1 MTPTFCYLPD
11 YPQQMEAT
19 MAFAEP
25 RQQQWQAILQ
35 LSARLKDEFEQQNWQ
50 QLDELNA
57 ERQQKLEAFFATP
70 VSAEEAES
78 IAGQIQQII
87 HDDQQLMQQ
96 VREQQLQLVDEAKTM
111 SSNRQAINAYKTV
124 QK

>member
-1 MTPTFCYLPD
+1 MTPT
-11 YPQQMEAT
+11 
-19 MAFAEP
+19 EP

-35 LSARLKDEFEQQNWQ
+35 LSEQLRSEFEQQNWQ
-50 QLDELNA
+50 QMDELNA

-70 VSAEEAES
+70 VSAAEAET

-87 HDDQQLMQQ
+87 QDDEQLMQQ
-96 VREQQLQLVDEAKTM
+96 AREQQLQLVGEAKTM

>member
-1 MTPTFCYLPD
+1 MT
-11 YPQQMEAT
+11 AT
-19 MAFAEP
+19 GP

-35 LSARLKDEFEQQNWQ
+35 LSEQLKTEFDNENWQ
-50 QLDELNA
+50 QMNELNA
-57 ERQQKLEAFFATP
+57 ERQQKLEAYFATP
-70 VSAEEAES
+70 VSAEEAEA

-87 HDDQQLMQQ
+87 HDDQRLMQQ
-96 VREQQLQLVDEAKTM
+96 AREQQLKLVDEAKTM

>member
-1 MTPTFCYLPD
+1 MTFS
-11 YPQQMEAT
+11 
-19 MAFAEP
+19 EP

-35 LSARLKDEFEQQNWQ
+35 LSARLKSEFEQQDWQ

-70 VSAEEAES
+70 VSAEEAET

-96 VREQQLQLVDEAKTM
+96 AREQQLKLVDEAKTM

>member
-1 MTPTFCYLPD
+1 MTPT
-11 YPQQMEAT
+11 Q
-19 MAFAEP
+19 P
-25 RQQQWQAILQ
+25 RQQQWQDILQ
-35 LSARLKDEFEQQNWQ
+35 LSEQLKSEFQQHNWQ
-50 QLDELNA
+50 QMDELNA

-70 VSAEEAES
+70 VSAEEAET

-96 VREQQLQLVDEAKTM
+96 AREQQLKLVDEAKTM

>member
-1 MTPTFCYLPD
+1 MT
-11 YPQQMEAT
+11 
-19 MAFAEP
+19 FAEP
-25 RQQQWQAILQ
+25 RQQQWQRILQ
-35 LSARLKDEFEQQNWQ
+35 LSEQLKSEFEQQNWQ

-70 VSAEEAES
+70 VSAEEAEA

-87 HDDQQLMQQ
+87 HDDQHLMQQ
-96 VREQQLQLVDEAKTM
+96 ARKQQLQLVDEAKTM

>member
-1 MTPTFCYLPD
+1 MTH
-11 YPQQMEAT
+11 
-19 MAFAEP
+19 AEP

-35 LSARLKDEFEQQNWQ
+35 LSEQLKTEFENQNWQ
-50 QLDELNA
+50 QMDELNA
-57 ERQQKLEAFFATP
+57 ERQQKLETFFATP
-70 VSAEEAES
+70 VSAEEAEV

-96 VREQQLQLVDEAKTM
+96 AREQQLKLVDEAKTM